1 MGLIKL
7 VYVAGPYRADTTNRI
22 WHNITI
28 ARMYGEAIAM
38 QGDMPVIPHTNGAF
52 MDGIQTDEFW
62 LEGTMEMLR
71 RCDAIYLLPHWKQSV
86 GARAEWKEAKRLKI
100 PLYEIK
106 RRGKKKNTNL

>member
-1 MGLIKL
+1 MGLKL
-7 VYVAGPYRADTTNRI
+7 VYVAGKYRGPTTNDI
-22 WHNITI
+22 WHNIML
-28 ARMYGEAIAM
+28 ARLHGEAIAM

-71 RCDAIYLLPHWKQSV
+71 RCDAIYLLPHWKQSI

-100 PLYEIK
+100 PLYEIRNK
-106 RRGKKKNTNL
+106 RLRKTKRV